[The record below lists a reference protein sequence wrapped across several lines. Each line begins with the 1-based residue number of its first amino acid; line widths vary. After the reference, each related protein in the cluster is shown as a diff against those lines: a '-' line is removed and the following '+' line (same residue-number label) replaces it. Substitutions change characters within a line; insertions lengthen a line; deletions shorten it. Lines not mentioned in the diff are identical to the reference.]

1 LLNLKH
7 NNSLILLGCAEDDSY
22 FIGMGGRAFYPGERD
37 GRLLQTVDT
46 QLKDSM
52 AFHPIS
58 Q

>member
-1 LLNLKH
+1 LKH

-37 GRLLQTVDT
+37 GRLLQTVET
-46 QLKDSM
+46 QLKDST